1 MASTDKRLKNRELV
15 LLVADAAGGTLDGRV
30 KAQKL
35 IYFCGLALGQ
45 PTGHTAYFYG
55 PYSDDFESALNRAV
69 MAGELS
75 ETVERIQDWY
85 GGPDARKHIYTLTDR
100 GKGAVAEIKADHQE
114 EAKVVDET
122 VAIIAEEIPEFRQRT
137 LSAAAKINHIVS
149 EQDRAVSDAEL
160 QTLARQLGWHLKKS
174 DIDEAVGAL
183 VRLGFIV
190 RN

>member
-1 MASTDKRLKNRELV
+1 MASVDKRLKNRELV

-45 PTGHTAYFYG
+45 PTGHSAYYYG

-69 MAGELS
+69 MASELS

-85 GGPDARKHIYTLTDR
+85 GGPDALKHIYTLTDQ
-100 GKGAVAEIKADHQE
+100 GTAAVAEIKAEHEE
-114 EAKVVDET
+114 EATIVGET
-122 VAIIAEEIPEFRQRT
+122 VEIIAEEIPEFRQRT
-137 LSAAAKINHIVS
+137 LSAAAKINHIVQD
-149 EQDRAVSDAEL
+149 QDRLVTDDEL
-160 QTLARQLGWHLKKS
+160 QALAHQLGWHLRQS
-174 DIDEAVGAL
+174 DINEAVGAL

>member
-1 MASTDKRLKNRELV
+1 MASVDKRLKNRELV

-35 IYFCGLALGQ
+35 IYFCGLALKQ
-45 PTGHTAYFYG
+45 PTGHAAYFYG
-55 PYSDDFESALNRAV
+55 PYSDEFEQALNRAV

-85 GGPDARKHIYTLTDR
+85 GGPDAMKHIYTLTEQGR
-100 GKGAVAEIKADHQE
+100 AAVAEIKAEHEE
-114 EAKVVDET
+114 EARIVGET
-122 VAIIAEEIPEFRQRT
+122 VATIAEEIPDFRQRT
-137 LSAAAKINHIVS
+137 LSAAAKINHIVN
-149 EQDRAVSDAEL
+149 EQDRFVNDDEL
-160 QTLARQLGWHLKKS
+160 RALAGQLGWQLRQG

-190 RN
+190 RK